1 MLLYKFDIIINN
13 KKKLTTHLYLYLI
26 SYLHH

>member
-1 MLLYKFDIIINN
+1 MLIYKFDIIINN
-13 KKKLTTHLYLYLI
+13 KKKLSTYLYLYLI